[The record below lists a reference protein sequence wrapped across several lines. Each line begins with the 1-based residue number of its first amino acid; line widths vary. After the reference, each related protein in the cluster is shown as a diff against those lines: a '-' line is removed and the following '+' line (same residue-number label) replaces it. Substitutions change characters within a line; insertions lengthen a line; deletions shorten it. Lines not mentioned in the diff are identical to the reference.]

1 MPLEDA
7 EMPSSRFD
15 RSLLPPADLEFVVVA
30 DTHYMIDVGDAPL
43 EFESRRRQGERA
55 GAAWRA
61 IASLDPAF
69 VVHLGDMVQE
79 FPGRPDY
86 DRAVGEALGQIHAAG
101 LWERCRFAA
110 GNHDI
115 GDRPDPTMPTGE
127 ATEESL
133 DIWERR
139 HGPSWRTWSAS
150 GVRFLVLNSQ
160 LFNTGL
166 AAAARQRAWFEAQLV
181 EAGPERCVLF
191 LHMPPYLRDPGEPWL
206 GHYDNLGEP
215 DRGWLLDLVRRHRVL
230 AMFAGH
236 VHFQFFDHVA
246 GEAGLCR
253 YYVTPSPSFTRP
265 GFSHLFTSAPPPEQ
279 GRDDAEKLGFFLCR
293 MTGGR
298 LDVHRLR
305 LTALPAAGDGAWLIT
320 PLPAASEGP
329 ARGGRRFDSGVT
341 LRHVLA
347 PQADVPLAW
356 PSVIR
361 QPVRND
367 YPLLACLEM
376 GASWVRTALADLADP
391 VQGRRLDL
399 LRAEGVRVQA
409 VALGEEEALAHA
421 DDLARADALEV
432 QLPGRVLPDT
442 RSLAAL
448 NEAAPPLVLAP
459 VLPGQPVPGKQ
470 HHRTRIGYSPDELDG
485 LGEALAESHLT
496 AAAACRLD
504 PADPWR
510 TARRLEQA
518 RGRRPQQL
526 QLLAEL
532 PGVDDGTNAKAV
544 ARALLAAAS
553 LDVRLFLE
561 PLVDMDRTMDVA
573 RGLLDTRCNPRP
585 PFEVGR
591 CLGALLRRGAGRP
604 VSVSR
609 RGPCEIASLGDAA
622 CLVIADAGPVRLGD
636 VLDPPPL
643 GPLWSCRLAAGAVTT
658 FDPRSELRPEDGP
671 LLVFRR
677 PD

>member
-1 MPLEDA
+1 
-7 EMPSSRFD
+7 MPSPRFD
-15 RSLLPPADLEFVVVA
+15 RSLLPPADLEFVVVS

-61 IASLDPAF
+61 IAGLDPAF

-86 DRAVGEALGQIHAAG
+86 DRAAREALGQIHGAG

-133 DIWERR
+133 DTWERR
-139 HGPSWRTWSAS
+139 HGPSWHAWDAA
-150 GVRFLVLNSQ
+150 GIRFLVLNSQ

-166 AAAARQRAWFEAQLV
+166 AAHARQRAWLEAQLA
-181 EAGPERCVLF
+181 EADGRPCVLF
-191 LHMPPYLRDPGEPWL
+191 LHMPPYLADPAEPWL

-246 GEAGLCR
+246 GESGVCR

-279 GRDDAEKLGFFLCR
+279 GRDDEEKLGFFLCR
-293 MTGGR
+293 MVGGR

-305 LTALPAAGDGAWLIT
+305 MAALLAAGDGACLIT
-320 PLPAASEGP
+320 PLPAACEGP
-329 ARGGRRFDSGVT
+329 SRSRPGFDPGVT
-341 LRHVLA
+341 LRHALA
-347 PQADVPLAW
+347 PRAEVPLAW

-376 GASWVRTALADLADP
+376 GVSWVRAPLADLADP
-391 VQGRRLDL
+391 LQARRLEV

-409 VALGEEEALAHA
+409 VALGEEEALGRAG
-421 DDLARADALEV
+421 DLAGADALEV
-432 QLPGRVLPDT
+432 QLPGRLLPDI

-448 NEAAPPLVLAP
+448 GEAALPLVLSP

-470 HHRTRIGYSPDELDG
+470 HHRTRIGYLPEELDG
-485 LGEALAESHLT
+485 LAEALEEAHLT

-504 PADPWR
+504 PSDPWE
-510 TARRLEQA
+510 TARLLEQA
-518 RGRRPQQL
+518 RGRRPLQL
-526 QLLAEL
+526 QLLAEM
-532 PGVDDGTNAKAV
+532 PGVDDGTNAHSV
-544 ARALLAAAS
+544 ARAMLAAAS
-553 LDVRLFLE
+553 LDVPLFLE
-561 PLVDMDRTMDVA
+561 PLVDLDRTMDVA

-585 PFEVGR
+585 PFEVAR
-591 CLGALLRRGAGRP
+591 CLGALLRRGAGRA

-609 RGPCEIASLGDAA
+609 RGSCEIASLGDHA
-622 CLVIADAGPVRLGD
+622 CLVIVEAGSVRPGE
-636 VLDPPPL
+636 VLEQPPP
-643 GPLWSCRLAAGAVTT
+643 GPLWSCRLAVGAVSAYQ
-658 FDPRSELRPEDGP
+658 PRTELRPEDGP
-671 LLVFRR
+671 LLVVRR
-677 PD
+677 AD

>member
-1 MPLEDA
+1 MPVT
-7 EMPSSRFD
+7 RFD
-15 RSLLPPADLEFVVVA
+15 RSLLPPADLEFVVVS
-30 DTHYMIDVGDAPL
+30 DTHYMIDVGGAPL

-86 DRAVGEALGQIHAAG
+86 DRAVGEALGQIHAEG

-127 ATEESL
+127 ASEESL
-133 DIWERR
+133 DIWEGR
-139 HGPSWRTWSAS
+139 HGPSWRSWSAS

-166 AAAARQRAWFEAQLV
+166 AAAARQRTWFEAQLA
-181 EAGPERCVLF
+181 EAGPGPCVLF
-191 LHMPPYLRDPGEPWL
+191 LHMPPYLRDPDEPWL

-265 GFSHLFTSAPPPEQ
+265 GFSHLFTAAPPPEQ
-279 GRDDAEKLGFFLCR
+279 GRDDAGKLGFFLCR
-293 MTGGR
+293 MAGGR
-298 LDVHRLR
+298 LDVHRVR
-305 LTALPAAGDGAWLIT
+305 MAALPAAGDGSCLIT
-320 PLPAASEGP
+320 PLPAASAGP
-329 ARGGRRFDSGVT
+329 ARDGARFGAGLT
-341 LRHVLA
+341 LRHALA
-347 PQADVPLAW
+347 PQAEVPLAW

-376 GASWVRTALADLADP
+376 GASWVRAPLADLADP
-391 VQGRRLDL
+391 VQARRLDV

-409 VALGEEEALAHA
+409 VALGEEEALSHA
-421 DDLARADALEV
+421 GALAGADALEV

-442 RSLAAL
+442 RSVSAL
-448 NEAAPPLVLAP
+448 EKAGPPLVIAP

-470 HHRTRIGYSPDELDG
+470 HHRTRIGFSPDELDD
-485 LGEALAESHLT
+485 LGEAIEESQLT

-504 PADPWR
+504 PADPWE
-510 TARRLEQA
+510 TASLLEQA
-518 RGRRPQQL
+518 RGRRPWQL

-532 PGVDDGTNAKAV
+532 PAVDDGTNARAV
-544 ARALLAAAS
+544 ARALVAAAS
-553 LDVRLFLE
+553 LDVPIFLE
-561 PLVDMDRTMDVA
+561 PLVDLDRTMDA
-573 RGLLDTRCNPRP
+573 AWGLLDTRCNPRP
-585 PFEVGR
+585 PFEVAR
-591 CLGALLRRGAGRP
+591 CLAALLRRGAGGP
-604 VSVSR
+604 LTVTR
-609 RGPCEIASLGDAA
+609 RGSCEIASLGDEA
-622 CLVIADAGPVRLGD
+622 CLVIAGAAPVRLGD
-636 VLDPPPL
+636 VLDEPPPGL
-643 GPLWSCRLAAGAVTT
+643 FWSCRLAAGAVTA
-658 FDPRSELRPEDGP
+658 FDPRSELTPEDGP
-671 LLVFRR
+671 LLVVRR
-677 PD
+677 PG

>member
-1 MPLEDA
+1 
-7 EMPSSRFD
+7 MPSAPFD
-15 RSLLPPADLEFVVVA
+15 RSLLPPADLEFVVLS

-43 EFESRRRQGERA
+43 EFESRRLQGRRA

-61 IASLDPAF
+61 IAALDPAF

-86 DRAVGEALGQIHAAG
+86 DRAVREALDQIHGAG

-115 GDRPDPTMPTGE
+115 GDRPDPTMPTGQT
-127 ATEESL
+127 TEESL
-133 DIWERR
+133 DAWERR
-139 HGPSWRTWSAS
+139 HGPSWRSWDAA

-160 LFNTGL
+160 LLNTGL
-166 AAAARQRAWFEAQLV
+166 AAAARQRAWFEAQLA
-181 EAGPERCVLF
+181 EAGPEPCVLF

-215 DRGWLLDLVRRHRVL
+215 DRGWLLDRVRRHRVL

-246 GEAGLCR
+246 AETGVCR

-279 GRDDAEKLGFFLCR
+279 GRDDAGKLGFFLCR
-293 MTGGR
+293 VSGGR
-298 LDVHRLR
+298 LDVHRVR
-305 LTALPAAGDGAWLIT
+305 MAALAAAGDGSCLIT
-320 PLPAASEGP
+320 PLPAASKGP
-329 ARGGRRFDSGVT
+329 AGNGSRFGTGLT
-341 LRHVLA
+341 LRHALA
-347 PQADVPLAW
+347 PQAEVPVAW

-376 GASWVRTALADLADP
+376 GAAWVRAPLADLADP
-391 VQGRRLDL
+391 VQARRLEL

-421 DDLARADALEV
+421 GDLAGADALEV
-432 QLPGRVLPDT
+432 QLPGRVRPET
-442 RSLAAL
+442 RSLSAL
-448 NEAAPPLVLAP
+448 EKAAPPLVIAP

-470 HHRTRIGYSPDELDG
+470 HHRTRIGFSPEELDELG
-485 LGEALAESHLT
+485 QTLEASRLT

-504 PADPWR
+504 PADPWG
-510 TARRLEQA
+510 TARLLEEA
-518 RGRRPQQL
+518 RGRRSWQL
-526 QLLAEL
+526 QLLVEL
-532 PGVDDGTNAKAV
+532 PAVDDGTNAKAV

-553 LDVRLFLE
+553 LDVPLFLE
-561 PLVDMDRTMDVA
+561 PLVDLDRTMDVA

-585 PFEVGR
+585 PFEVAR
-591 CLGALLRRGAGRP
+591 CLGALLRRGAGRA
-604 VSVSR
+604 VSVTRQGS
-609 RGPCEIASLGDAA
+609 CEIASLGDQA
-622 CLVIADAGPVRLGD
+622 CLVIVEAGSVRLGD
-636 VLDPPPL
+636 AVEQPPP
-643 GPLWSCRLAAGAVTT
+643 GPLWSCRLAAGAVTA
-658 FDPRSELRPEDGP
+658 FEPRTELTPEDGP
-671 LLVFRR
+671 LLVVRR
-677 PD
+677 PNGP

>member
-1 MPLEDA
+1 MP
-7 EMPSSRFD
+7 PPPFD
-15 RSLLPPADLEFVVVA
+15 RSLLPPADLEFVVVS

-61 IASLDPAF
+61 IAGLDPAF

-86 DRAVGEALGQIHAAG
+86 DRAVGEALDQIRGAG

-127 ATEESL
+127 ASEESL
-133 DIWERR
+133 DTWERR
-139 HGPSWRTWSAS
+139 HGPSWQAWDAA
-150 GVRFLVLNSQ
+150 GVRFVVLNSQ

-166 AAAARQRAWFEAQLV
+166 AAHARQRAWLEAQLA
-181 EAGPERCVLF
+181 ESGCRPCVLF
-191 LHMPPYLRDPGEPWL
+191 LHMPPYLADPGEPWL

-246 GEAGLCR
+246 AENGVCR
-253 YYVTPSPSFTRP
+253 YHVTPSPSFTRP

-279 GRDDAEKLGFFLCR
+279 GRDDEGKLGFFLCR
-293 MTGGR
+293 MAGGR

-305 LTALPAAGDGAWLIT
+305 MAALQAAGGGACLVT

-329 ARGGRRFDSGVT
+329 SRGGPGFASGVT
-341 LRHVLA
+341 LRHALA
-347 PQADVPLAW
+347 PRAEVPLAW

-376 GASWVRTALADLADP
+376 GVTWVRAPLADLADP
-391 VQGRRLDL
+391 VQARRLEV

-409 VALGEEEALAHA
+409 VALGEEEALARA
-421 DDLARADALEV
+421 GDLAGVDALEV
-432 QLPGRVLPDT
+432 QLPGRLLPET

-448 NEAAPPLVLAP
+448 GEAAPLLVLAP

-470 HHRTRIGYSPDELDG
+470 HHRTRIGFAPEELDD
-485 LGEALAESHLT
+485 LGGALEESGLT

-504 PADPWR
+504 PADPWE
-510 TARRLEQA
+510 TARLLQQA
-518 RGRRPQQL
+518 RGRRGWQL
-526 QLLAEL
+526 QLLAEM
-532 PGVDDGTNAKAV
+532 PGVDDGTNANCV
-544 ARALLAAAS
+544 ARAMLAAAS
-553 LDVRLFLE
+553 LDVPLFLE
-561 PLVDMDRTMDVA
+561 PLVDLDRTMDVA

-585 PFEVGR
+585 PFDVAR
-591 CLGALLRRGAGRP
+591 CLGPLLRRGAGRA

-609 RGPCEIASLGDAA
+609 RGSCEIASLGDLA
-622 CLVIADAGPVRLGD
+622 CLVIVEAGSVRPGD
-636 VLDPPPL
+636 VLEPPP
-643 GPLWSCRLAAGAVTT
+643 GPLWSCRLAAGAVTSYE
-658 FDPRSELRPEDGP
+658 PWAELTPEDGP
-671 LLVFRR
+671 LLVIRR
-677 PD
+677 AD

>member
-1 MPLEDA
+1 MP
-7 EMPSSRFD
+7 PPRFD
-15 RSLLPPADLEFVVVA
+15 RSLLPPADLEFVVLS

-43 EFESRRRQGERA
+43 EFESRRRQGQRA

-61 IASLDPAF
+61 VAGLDPAF

-86 DRAVGEALGQIHAAG
+86 DRAVGEALDQIRAAG
-101 LWERCRFAA
+101 LWERCRFAT

-133 DIWERR
+133 GTWERR
-139 HGPSWRTWSAS
+139 HGPSWRSWSAA
-150 GVRFLVLNSQ
+150 GIRFLMLNSQ

-166 AAAARQRAWFEAQLV
+166 AAAARQRAWFEAQLAA
-181 EAGPERCVLF
+181 AGSEPCVLF
-191 LHMPPYLRDPGEPWL
+191 LHMPPYLGDPGEPWL

-215 DRGWLLDLVRRHRVL
+215 DRGWLLDRVRRHRVL

-246 GEAGLCR
+246 AGTGLCR

-265 GFSHLFTSAPPPEQ
+265 GFSHLFTSAPPPER
-279 GRDDAEKLGFFLCR
+279 GRDDAGKLGFFLCR
-293 MTGGR
+293 MAGGR
-298 LDVHRLR
+298 LDVHRVR
-305 LTALPAAGDGAWLIT
+305 MAALAAAGDGSCLIT
-320 PLPAASEGP
+320 PLPSASEASALDGP
-329 ARGGRRFDSGVT
+329 RFGAGLT
-341 LRHVLA
+341 LRHALA
-347 PQADVPLAW
+347 PRAEVPLAW

-376 GASWVRTALADLADP
+376 GASWVRAPLADLADP
-391 VQGRRLDL
+391 VQARRLDV

-421 DDLARADALEV
+421 GALVGADALEV

-442 RSLAAL
+442 RSLSAL
-448 NEAAPPLVLAP
+448 EKAAPPLVIAP

-470 HHRTRIGYSPDELDG
+470 HHRTRIGFSPDELDD
-485 LGEALAESHLT
+485 LGEALEASHLR

-504 PADPWR
+504 PADPWE

-518 RGRRPQQL
+518 RGRRSWQL
-526 QLLAEL
+526 QLLVEL
-532 PGVDDGTNAKAV
+532 PAVDDGTNAEAV
-544 ARALLAAAS
+544 ARSLLAAAS
-553 LDVRLFLE
+553 LDVPLFLE
-561 PLVDMDRTMDVA
+561 PLVDLDRTMDA
-573 RGLLDTRCNPRP
+573 ASGLLDTRCNPRP
-585 PFEVGR
+585 SFEVAR
-591 CLGALLRRGAGRP
+591 CLGALLRRGAGRA

-609 RGPCEIASLGDAA
+609 RGSCEIASLGDQA
-622 CLVIADAGPVRLGD
+622 CLVIVEAGSVRLGD
-636 VLDPPPL
+636 AVEQPPP
-643 GPLWSCRLAAGAVTT
+643 GPLWSCRLAAGAVTA
-658 FDPRSELRPEDGP
+658 FEPRTELTPEDGP
-671 LLVFRR
+671 LLVVRR
-677 PD
+677 PNGP